1 MNGADVLFTPHA
13 TNRAFSLAGRD
24 LVFGTGS
31 LAEIGAHAQAR
42 GLRRVLLVAD
52 PQVQAVT
59 AVQDSLAAAGIDA
72 ETFSAIAVEPTRA
85 AVEAAGQ
92 AARDARVDGFISL
105 GGGSTMDTAKIANLL
120 SSHHLPLDEFLP
132 APFGAARPL
141 PGPLKPHI
149 ACPTTFG
156 TAAETTGIATFEW
169 PERHAKVALTSDYLR
184 PSLGL
189 IDSEAL
195 AGLPPLAVAANGF
208 DLLSHAIE
216 SLTARRFDSY
226 AAFPDPARRPV
237 TQGANP
243 LAELGCIKA
252 IRLIAAHLAA
262 AVAGDGA
269 ALAQLSFA
277 GLLAGTVFA
286 NSGNH
291 LPHALSY
298 PVSGHPRGW
307 RAEGYPPGHAL
318 VPHGIAVG
326 LSAPAAFR
334 HLGAAAPDRFLRAA
348 LALGLEDVAEAE
360 AGSRV
365 ADALVLLARRTA
377 LPNGLS
383 AIGFGDSDIP
393 LLAEGALAQRRL
405 IDNAPIPLSAAHI
418 EEVVRDSLILWQP
431 ERRHA

>member
-1 MNGADVLFTPHA
+1 VLFTPHA

-52 PQVQAVT
+52 PQVRTVA
-59 AVQDSLAAAGIDA
+59 AVQDSLAAAGIDV

-105 GGGSTMDTAKIANLL
+105 GGGSAMDTAKIANAL
-120 SSHHLPLDEFLP
+120 SSHDLPLDDIMP

-169 PERHAKVALTSDYLR
+169 PERHAKVALTSDHLR

-195 AGLPPLAVAANGF
+195 VGLPPLAVAANGF

-226 AAFPDPARRPV
+226 PAFTDPARRPV

-243 LAELGCIKA
+243 LAELGCVEA
-252 IRLIAAHLAA
+252 IRLIATHLEA
-262 AVAGDGA
+262 AVAGDAA

-334 HLGAAAPDRFLRAA
+334 RLGTAVPDRFLRAA

-360 AGSRV
+360 AGARV
-365 ADALVLLARRTA
+365 ADALVLLARRTS

-383 AIGFGDSDIP
+383 AIGFGDSDIS

-405 IDNAPIPLSAAHI
+405 IDNAPAPLNAADI